1 MPNSEKSKAAA
12 ASAAHA
18 EHVDRFRW
26 FILLGLITA
35 AMMEILDTTIINVA
49 LPQMAGNLGAPPT
62 VAEIGPDGAIHV
74 ELLPTFVGC
83 PAIEVIKSAVKDR
96 LQAFGRPMCRSPSRS
111 RGRPSD

>member
-1 MPNSEKSKAAA
+1 MPNTEKSRAAA

-49 LPQMAGNLGAPPT
+49 LPRMAGNLSAT
-62 VAEIGPDGAIHV
+62 QEEIAWVSTSYI
-74 ELLPTFVGC
+74 LPNGGGLPMTAVFTQRFCRENYLTFS
-83 PAIEVIKSAVKDR
+83 ILMFI
-96 LQAFGRPMCRSPSRS
+96 RSS
-111 RGRPSD
+111 

>member
-1 MPNSEKSKAAA
+1 MPNSEKTKAAAA

-49 LPQMAGNLGAPPT
+49 LPRMASDLEG
-62 VAEIGPDGAIHV
+62 
-74 ELLPTFVGC
+74 F
-83 PAIEVIKSAVKDR
+83 SR
-96 LQAFGRPMCRSPSRS
+96 LWVLFWALFLVLV
-111 RGRPSD
+111 